1 MKKIII
7 FDLDGT
13 LINSDPITINAINK
27 IRKEDNLPTLKRSAI
42 IPFLAR
48 GGYELVQNTIS
59 SSKSTFENEGYLKR
73 LRQEIAKYK
82 IEENILFPNVRAMLN
97 ILKKRNITLCICTNK
112 ASSLVKKILFDLK
125 IHAYFK
131 NIVADGDLD
140 TRKPSKNNFTAC
152 MQGIKFINSECL
164 IIGDSEVDLKFAK
177 NVGVDFLAYN
187 NKTNIEFIWNYGG
200 AFFEDYTQLS
210 ESKLIFSS

>member
-59 SSKSTFENEGYLKR
+59 RS
-73 LRQEIAKYK
+73 
-82 IEENILFPNVRAMLN
+82 V
-97 ILKKRNITLCICTNK
+97 
-112 ASSLVKKILFDLK
+112 FDLENLNENK
-125 IHAYFK
+125 ELKYYLQFLQ
-131 NIVADGDLD
+131 IV
-140 TRKPSKNNFTAC
+140 
-152 MQGIKFINSECL
+152 
-164 IIGDSEVDLKFAK
+164 V
-177 NVGVDFLAYN
+177 Y
-187 NKTNIEFIWNYGG
+187 
-200 AFFEDYTQLS
+200 
-210 ESKLIFSS
+210 